1 MSERGTTTEVVD
13 TQVQVDNGFT
23 KIDVVVASSIAAPL
37 VDGLAHRL
45 AEHLSSAVQ
54 LRLLV
59 VSAETERATVVP

>member
-1 MSERGTTTEVVD
+1 VSERGTTTEVVD

-23 KIDVVVASSIAAPL
+23 KIDVVVASSIPAPL

-45 AEHLSSAVQ
+45 AEHLSSPVQ